1 MMVSTMISSGP
12 DSFASKLSGVFQ
24 GASDTTFYVV
34 AVYFG
39 SVGIKNTRYAIGS
52 MLLADLVGVCTAI
65 ALSYMFLRK
74 VRSLV
79 IGLLG
84 IGVSSSLS
92 SLRNKFFIS
101 EAICFNSQYAPRVFI
116 QEKLQILPFAFFK
129 DSSFHSE

>member
-1 MMVSTMISSGP
+1 
-12 DSFASKLSGVFQ
+12 
-24 GASDTTFYVV
+24 
-34 AVYFG
+34 
-39 SVGIKNTRYAIGS
+39 
-52 MLLADLVGVCTAI
+52 
-65 ALSYMFLRK
+65 LRK

-116 QEKLQILPFAFFK
+116 QEKVANPSIRLLLKILHFIQNDNSGK
-129 DSSFHSE
+129 RRE